1 MFAVCQ
7 SQGTRQTFEL
17 CRVPRRQ
24 AHGKGG
30 RHVTSQV
37 PVFFCRGSALAHGK
51 CFAVCPKNGTWQRT
65 PLPMSEC
72 RVRHTAKPLPCAY
85 GALACALPHGK
96 AAVSC
101 SAREVVSV
109 STLPL
114 IFYLRLKICEME
126 DTLSCPFLR
135 YHPYECVHMHVFELY
150 VGEDI
155 QHIEHLQGGQADID
169 YICHYCLI

>member
-1 MFAVCQ
+1 MPCA
-7 SQGTRQTFEL
+7 
-17 CRVPRRQ
+17 
-24 AHGKGG
+24 AHGN
-30 RHVTSQV
+30 
-37 PVFFCRGSALAHGK
+37 A
-51 CFAVCPKNGTWQRT
+51 FA
-65 PLPMSEC
+65 
-72 RVRHTAKPLPCAY
+72 TAKQQSPVVC
-85 GALACALPHGK
+85 
-96 AAVSC
+96 
-101 SAREVVSV
+101 EVVSV

-114 IFYLRLKICEME
+114 IFYLRLKIYEME